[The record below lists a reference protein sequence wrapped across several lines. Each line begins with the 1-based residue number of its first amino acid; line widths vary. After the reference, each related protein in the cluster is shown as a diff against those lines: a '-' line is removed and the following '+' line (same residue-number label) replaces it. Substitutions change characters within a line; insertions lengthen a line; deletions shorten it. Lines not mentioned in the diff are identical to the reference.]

1 MSAQIIFSADDQAAL
16 IKLNSEGWSL
26 RRLAARFG
34 VSHMTIKRLLRRR
47 FPYFNLY
54 RGDIVQIA
62 DLANKSALVVI
73 DRIPGRCLDVPLD
86 ALTVSNNN
94 DAIEINSR
102 WTATLNSKALRRFLI

>member
-34 VSHMTIKRLLRRR
+34 VSHMTIQRLLREITTPTPPPRFQVNDRAELTHDIINRR

-54 RGDIVQIA
+54 RGDIVP
-62 DLANKSALVVI
+62 KW
-73 DRIPGRCLDVPLD
+73 P
-86 ALTVSNNN
+86 
-94 DAIEINSR
+94 
-102 WTATLNSKALRRFLI
+102 TLRTKAHWW